1 MIAQY
6 SLLRRARDGASQM
19 RTMVQA
25 VSRHVVT
32 ASTSIEDQL
41 QAADALAVAVSNIS
55 DWDAT
60 PCSALTKYADVIRC
74 LRVLSHLDSPEIENL
89 KTITKTFT
97 NCCGMYE
104 ARAVQK

>member
-1 MIAQY
+1 MILIYEPGRKKDALVYLSAGDTKQY
-6 SLLRRARDGASQM
+6 S
-19 RTMVQA
+19 
-25 VSRHVVT
+25 
-32 ASTSIEDQL
+32 
-41 QAADALAVAVSNIS
+41 
-55 DWDAT
+55 
-60 PCSALTKYADVIRC
+60 KYADVIRC